1 MGVAMGCDPTGYC
14 APMRLDHPR
23 IGPTTEADWNDDSR
37 PLIEAIE
44 RNNGRILNIFRTLA
58 HHPKLLKRW
67 TVFGNHVLYGST
79 LPPRE
84 RELIILRTGYLC
96 GSGYEW
102 AQHAAIARQ
111 AGITE
116 AEIDRIADAPDAE
129 DWSDDDRLLL
139 AAVDQLVGD
148 KFIDQP
154 TWDALA
160 LRWNRQQMMDIV
172 FAVGQYT
179 LVSMALNTF
188 GVQIED
194 HTEKVPARLF
204 KNGRFPA

>member
-1 MGVAMGCDPTGYC
+1 
-14 APMRLDHPR
+14 MRLDQPR
-23 IGPTTEADWNDDSR
+23 VPLTTSADWNDDSR
-37 PLIEAIE
+37 PIMEGIE
-44 RNNGRILNIFRTLA
+44 RNSGRILNIFRTLA

-102 AQHAAIARQ
+102 AQHAEIARRS
-111 AGITE
+111 GLSDV
-116 AEIDRIADAPDAE
+116 EIARIAVGPSSA
-129 DWSDDDRLLL
+129 DWSDDDRVLLVATDEL
-139 AAVDQLVGD
+139 TDA
-148 KFIDQP
+148 KFISDA
-154 TWDALA
+154 TWTQLSV
-160 LRWNRQQMMDIV
+160 RWNSQQLLDIV

-188 GVQIED
+188 GVQLEHD
-194 HTEKVPARLF
+194 TAA
-204 KNGRFPA
+204 FPAALFVNGKFPLPRDRAQ

>member
-1 MGVAMGCDPTGYC
+1 
-14 APMRLDHPR
+14 MRLDRPR
-23 IGPTTEADWNDDSR
+23 VPLTTSADWNDDSR
-37 PLIEAIE
+37 PILEGIE
-44 RNNGRILNIFRTLA
+44 RNSGRILNIFRTLA

-102 AQHAAIARQ
+102 AQHAEIARRS
-111 AGITE
+111 GLSD
-116 AEIDRIADAPDAE
+116 AEIERIAVGPSAAE
-129 DWSDDDRLLL
+129 WSDDDRVLLVATDEL
-139 AAVDQLVGD
+139 SDA
-148 KFIDQP
+148 KFISDA
-154 TWDALA
+154 TWTQLSA
-160 LRWNRQQMMDIV
+160 RWNSQQLLDIV

-188 GVQIED
+188 GVQLEHD
-194 HTEKVPARLF
+194 TDA
-204 KNGRFPA
+204 FPAALFIDGKFPLPRDRPQ

>member
-1 MGVAMGCDPTGYC
+1 LEG
-14 APMRLDHPR
+14 
-23 IGPTTEADWNDDSR
+23 
-37 PLIEAIE
+37 IE
-44 RNNGRILNIFRTLA
+44 RNSGRILNIFRTLA

-102 AQHAAIARQ
+102 AQHAEIARRS
-111 AGITE
+111 GLSD
-116 AEIDRIADAPDAE
+116 AEIERIAVGPSAAE
-129 DWSDDDRLLL
+129 WSDDDRVLLVATDEL
-139 AAVDQLVGD
+139 SDA
-148 KFIDQP
+148 KFISDA
-154 TWDALA
+154 TWTQLSA
-160 LRWNRQQMMDIV
+160 RWNSQQLLDIV

-188 GVQIED
+188 GVQLEHD
-194 HTEKVPARLF
+194 TDA
-204 KNGRFPA
+204 FPAALFIEGKFPLPRDRPQ

>member
-1 MGVAMGCDPTGYC
+1 
-14 APMRLDHPR
+14 MRLDQPR
-23 IGPTTEADWNDDSR
+23 VPLTTSADWNDDSR
-37 PLIEAIE
+37 PIMEGIE
-44 RNNGRILNIFRTLA
+44 RNSGRILNIFRTLA

-102 AQHAAIARQ
+102 AQHAEIARRS
-111 AGITE
+111 GLSDV
-116 AEIDRIADAPDAE
+116 EIARIAVGPSSA
-129 DWSDDDRLLL
+129 DWSDDDRVLLVATDEL
-139 AAVDQLVGD
+139 TDA
-148 KFIDQP
+148 KFISDA
-154 TWDALA
+154 TWTQLSV
-160 LRWNRQQMMDIV
+160 RWNSQQLLDIV

-188 GVQIED
+188 GVQLEHD
-194 HTEKVPARLF
+194 TDA
-204 KNGRFPA
+204 FPAALFVNGKFPLPRDRAQ